1 MHKNGLEQ
9 EIFFKCL
16 RSEGSSGGGA
26 GTPLQ
31 YSCPENPMDRGAW
44 RVTVHGVAKSWTW
57 VTVWAHSEGKICRS
71 NWEAFK
77 WSVATEHK
85 TAPTPAPAQTSLMD
99 RSSPPRSQGP
109 FVVLCPQMLCLRR
122 GIFASFLLT
131 LNTHD
136 SNQLSCLCVLNVN
149 IFSGLCSC

>member
-1 MHKNGLEQ
+1 MHKNGLEH
-9 EIFFKCL
+9 EMFLKCL
-16 RSEGSSGGGA
+16 PSEGSSGGGA
-26 GTPLQ
+26 GTRLQ

-44 RVTVHGVAKSWTW
+44 RATVHGVAKSWTQ

-99 RSSPPRSQGP
+99 HSSPPQSQGPFLFCALSTQTSLMDHSSPPRSRGP
-109 FVVLCPQMLCLRR
+109 FILVPCPQMLCLQK
-122 GIFASFLLT
+122 GIHRVSF
-131 LNTHD
+131 
-136 SNQLSCLCVLNVN
+136 
-149 IFSGLCSC
+149 